1 MEAERV
7 ADVLVGEIQR
17 AGVEIVF
24 GLPGGENVEILD
36 ALRRASCQFV
46 LVANESSA
54 VFMADA
60 YARLTRRPGM
70 CLTTLGP
77 GATNAVA
84 GIAHAFLDRAPILI
98 LTAQV
103 SDRLRPRQT
112 HQFVDIQSVL
122 TPITKQ
128 SIRVESHSARTTIRE
143 ALALTRAG
151 RPGPVHLQITN
162 EVAGELAG
170 AVKKPGVSKRRS
182 LSPTPGFLTG
192 GFSDRGSLDKAL
204 ALLNHARRPLIVVGL
219 GIEPEAPYDALL
231 ALARTL
237 QSPVITTPKAK
248 GSLPGDDLLSA
259 GTIGLTR
266 TDAPY
271 YLLDQADCILAVGLD
286 VVELVKP
293 WETAAPLIWIA
304 PWDNVDPTL
313 AADVELVGVMR
324 PILEQLATVEH
335 TPDAEWGEAAVAR
348 LEKPGFGDKERR
360 SDKIDFSGFS
370 LPARVSPQAVLEA
383 LQRAVPRETIIT
395 TDVGSHKILAGT
407 MWQALTPNSYFLSNG
422 LSSMGY
428 GLPAAIAASL
438 VFPERQVVCL
448 TGDAGLAMVIGEL
461 GVLARMAVPLI
472 VVVLNDSALDLIR
485 AQQVRAGKPVFGT
498 EFASPDFVALAK
510 AYGIQ
515 GVRVSTP
522 QECTE
527 EFERAVSARRPVL
540 VEAMIDPST
549 YPTTP
554 PALRQR
560 TA

>member
-1 MEAERV
+1 MKAERV
-7 ADVLVGEIQR
+7 ADVLVGEIRR
-17 AGVEIVF
+17 AGVDVVF

-36 ALRRASCQFV
+36 ALRRAGCKFV

-60 YARLTRRPGM
+60 YARLTRRPGV

-84 GIAHAFLDRAPILI
+84 GIAHALLDRAPILI
-98 LTAQV
+98 ITAQV

-112 HQFVDIQSVL
+112 HQFVDIQGVL

-128 SIRVESHSARTTIRE
+128 SIRVEPHSARTTIRE

-162 EVAGELAG
+162 EVAVELAG
-170 AVKKPGVSKRRS
+170 AETFSESNKPGWYNN
-182 LSPTPGFLTG
+182 PGL
-192 GFSDRGSLDKAL
+192 LDKAL
-204 ALLNHARRPLIVVGL
+204 ALLSHARRPLIVVGL
-219 GIEPEAPYDALL
+219 GIEPEAPYDALR

-237 QSPVITTPKAK
+237 HAPVITTPKAK
-248 GSLPGDDLLSA
+248 GSLPGDDPLSA

-271 YLLDQADCILAVGLD
+271 RLLDQADCILAVGLD

-293 WETAAPLIWIA
+293 WETFAPLIWLA

-313 AADVELVGVMR
+313 AADVELVGLMR
-324 PILEQLATVEH
+324 PILEQLATAEY
-335 TPDAEWGEAAVAR
+335 TPGAEWGEAAVAK
-348 LEKPGFGDKERR
+348 LEKTGLP
-360 SDKIDFSGFS
+360 SSGAKNS
-370 LPARVSPQAVLEA
+370 AVTASARVSPQAVLEA
-383 LQRAVPRETIIT
+383 LQRAVPHDTIIA

-407 MWQALTPNSYFLSNG
+407 MWQALTPNSYLLSNG
-422 LSSMGY
+422 LSCMGY

-461 GVLARMAVPLI
+461 GVLAQMTVLARMAVPLI

-498 EFASPDFVALAK
+498 EFVSPDFVALAK

-527 EFERAVSARRPVL
+527 AFEQAVSARHPVL

-554 PALRQR
+554 SAPRQR